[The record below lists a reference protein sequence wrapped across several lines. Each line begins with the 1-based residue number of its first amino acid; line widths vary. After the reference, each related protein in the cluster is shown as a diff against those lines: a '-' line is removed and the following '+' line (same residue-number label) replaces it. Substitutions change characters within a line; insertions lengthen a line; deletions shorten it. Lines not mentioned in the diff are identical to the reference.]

1 MVSKVKA
8 PAPCLGRAFF
18 CPDHCA
24 QGREKLR
31 PALASLA
38 WPCYFFLNF
47 TKVFM
52 CPQNAFVKILSVNG
66 GQLPTNSQ
74 FAPDLHR
81 KIFFCTFADVEKR
94 LLLST
99 PKPEGR
105 GQSLTHSEFSIM
117 AKSKSGGTRSYIRGR
132 VGADVYSIGKDGA
145 GKKQQVVRSLAETVA
160 NPQTA
165 AQMRGR
171 MIMSTIMQAVS
182 AMSALIDHSFDGYPA
197 GQPSISEFIRR
208 NYALIKADVAA
219 HPSSNNEFGL
229 NKYQEK
235 GAKHG
240 AYVVSNGKA
249 LLPSGVVNSASA
261 LAITVAGSSMTQADL
276 IESLGLSADDFITLL
291 GITDAGE
298 LAYCRMHVRTDIAGS
313 TAISGTDI
321 TDFFDIEGNDIP
333 SFAVA
338 GQVISI
344 ALTAGQANSALIVSR
359 KSDSGYQHNKAVL
372 IIPSAP
378 QWTADVAL
386 ATYPEGSQ
394 RFLNGGDFSGG
405 GISPEPTPTPTPG
418 EEYALTITHTGLKQV
433 SLKVG
438 DTTIN
443 SGDNVAAGSTVTVV
457 FPTLT
462 SSTEKFTLTL
472 NGQAV
477 PVTGDYQSYAASFV
491 MPSQASTFNS
501 AYEDE
506 DAP

>member
-1 MVSKVKA
+1 
-8 PAPCLGRAFF
+8 
-18 CPDHCA
+18 
-24 QGREKLR
+24 
-31 PALASLA
+31 
-38 WPCYFFLNF
+38 
-47 TKVFM
+47 M

>member
-1 MVSKVKA
+1 
-8 PAPCLGRAFF
+8 
-18 CPDHCA
+18 
-24 QGREKLR
+24 
-31 PALASLA
+31 
-38 WPCYFFLNF
+38 
-47 TKVFM
+47 
-52 CPQNAFVKILSVNG
+52 
-66 GQLPTNSQ
+66 
-74 FAPDLHR
+74 
-81 KIFFCTFADVEKR
+81 
-94 LLLST
+94 
-99 PKPEGR
+99 
-105 GQSLTHSEFSIM
+105 M

-132 VGADVYSIGKDGA
+132 VGADVYSIGKDGV

-171 MIMSTIMQAVS
+171 MIMSTVMQAVS
-182 AMSALIDHSFDGYPA
+182 AAAPLIDHSFDGFPA

-208 NYALIKADVAA
+208 NYALIKTDVAT

-240 AYVVSNGKA
+240 AYIVSDGKA
-249 LLPSGVVNSASA
+249 LLPSGVVNTASA

-276 IESLGLSADDFITLL
+276 ISSLGLSANDFITLL

-298 LAYCRMHVRTDIAGS
+298 LAYCRMHVRTDIAGT
-313 TAISGTDI
+313 TAISGTDV
-321 TDFFDIEGNDIP
+321 TAFFDIEGNDVP

-344 ALTAGQANSALIVSR
+344 TLTAGQANSAVIVSR
-359 KSDSGYQHNKAVL
+359 KSDAGYIHNKAVL
-372 IIPSAP
+372 IVPSAP

-443 SGDNVAAGSTVTVV
+443 SGDDVAAGSTVTVV

-472 NGQAV
+472 NGQTV
-477 PVTGDYQSYAASFV
+477 PVSGDYQSYAASFV

>member
-1 MVSKVKA
+1 
-8 PAPCLGRAFF
+8 
-18 CPDHCA
+18 
-24 QGREKLR
+24 
-31 PALASLA
+31 
-38 WPCYFFLNF
+38 
-47 TKVFM
+47 M

-405 GISPEPTPTPTPG
+405 GVTPEPTPT
-418 EEYALTITHTGLKQV
+418 ESYALTITHTGVKEV

-438 DTTIN
+438 NTAVN

-457 FPTLT
+457 FPAGIT
-462 SSTEKFTLTL
+462 SSDIFTLTL
-472 NGQAV
+472 NGTSV
-477 PVTGDYQSYAASFV
+477 PVTGSGSERSASFV
-491 MPSQASTFNS
+491 MPAQASTFNCV
-501 AYEDE
+501 YTND
-506 DAP
+506 DNP

>member
-1 MVSKVKA
+1 
-8 PAPCLGRAFF
+8 
-18 CPDHCA
+18 
-24 QGREKLR
+24 
-31 PALASLA
+31 
-38 WPCYFFLNF
+38 
-47 TKVFM
+47 M

-105 GQSLTHSEFSIM
+105 GQCLTHSEFSIM

-359 KSDSGYQHNKAVL
+359 KSGSGYQHNKAVL

>member
-1 MVSKVKA
+1 
-8 PAPCLGRAFF
+8 
-18 CPDHCA
+18 
-24 QGREKLR
+24 
-31 PALASLA
+31 
-38 WPCYFFLNF
+38 
-47 TKVFM
+47 
-52 CPQNAFVKILSVNG
+52 
-66 GQLPTNSQ
+66 
-74 FAPDLHR
+74 
-81 KIFFCTFADVEKR
+81 
-94 LLLST
+94 
-99 PKPEGR
+99 
-105 GQSLTHSEFSIM
+105 M
-117 AKSKSGGTRSYIRGR
+117 AKSKSGGTRSYLRGR

-197 GQPSISEFIRR
+197 GQPSLSEFIRR

-219 HPSSNNEFGL
+219 HPSSLNEFGL

-249 LLPSGVVNSASA
+249 LVPAAAVNSASA
-261 LAITVAGSSMTQADL
+261 LTITVAGEAMTQAAL
-276 IESLGLSADDFITLL
+276 IESLGLAADDFITLL

-313 TAISGTDI
+313 TVISGTDI

-338 GQVISI
+338 GQAISI
-344 ALTAGQANSALIVSR
+344 ALTAGQANSAIIVSR

-372 IIPSAP
+372 IVPSAP

-394 RFLNGGDFSGG
+394 RFLNGGDFNGG

-418 EEYALTITHTGLKQV
+418 EEYALTITHSGSKQV

-443 SGDNVAAGSTVTVV
+443 SGDDVAAGATVNVV
-457 FPTLT
+457 FPTYG
-462 SSTEKFTLTL
+462 SGDEFTLTL
-472 NGQAV
+472 NGTSV
-477 PVTGDYQSYAASFV
+477 PITGSGSERSASFT
-491 MPSQASTFNS
+491 MPAQASTFNCV
-501 AYEDE
+501 YTNDLE
-506 DAP
+506 P

>member
-1 MVSKVKA
+1 MKA
-8 PAPCLGRAFF
+8 PAPCFGRAFF
-18 CPDHCA
+18 YPVPRA
-24 QGREKLR
+24 QRRQKKR
-31 PALASLA
+31 PTLASLA
-38 WPCYFFLNF
+38 WPCYFFLNIHKCF
-47 TKVFM
+47 PPPFST
-52 CPQNAFVKILSVNG
+52 FVKILSVNG
-66 GQLPTNSQ
+66 HQVPTKSLIP
-74 FAPDLHR
+74 PDLHR

-94 LLLST
+94 LQLTT
-99 PKPEGR
+99 PRPEGR
-105 GQSLTHSEFSIM
+105 GQSLTLSEFSIM

-171 MIMSTIMQAVS
+171 MIMSTVMQAVS
-182 AMSALIDHSFDGYPA
+182 AMAVLIDHSFDGFPA

-208 NYALIKADVAA
+208 NYALIKADVAS
-219 HPSSNNEFGL
+219 HPSSLNEFGL

-240 AYVVSNGKA
+240 AYIVSNGKA
-249 LLPSGVVNSASA
+249 LLPSGVVNGASA

-276 IESLGLSADDFITLL
+276 IASLGLSADDFITLL

-298 LAYCRMHVRTDIAGS
+298 LAYCRMHVRTDIAGT
-313 TAISGTDI
+313 TAIAGTDI
-321 TDFFDIEGNDIP
+321 TEFFDIEGNDVP
-333 SFAVA
+333 SFDVA

-344 ALTAGQANSALIVSR
+344 ALTAGQANSAIIVSR
-359 KSDSGYQHNKAVL
+359 KSDAGYIHNKAVL
-372 IIPSAP
+372 LVPSAP

-418 EEYALTITHTGLKQV
+418 EEYALTITHTGAKQV

-443 SGDNVAAGSTVTVV
+443 SGDNVAAGSTVNVV
-457 FPTLT
+457 FPNGITD
-462 SSTEKFTLTL
+462 SDIFTLTL
-472 NGQAV
+472 NGTSV
-477 PVTGDYQSYAASFV
+477 PVSGSGSARTASFT
-491 MPSQASTFNS
+491 MPAQASTFNS
-501 AYEDE
+501 AYTND
-506 DAP
+506 DNP

>member
-1 MVSKVKA
+1 
-8 PAPCLGRAFF
+8 
-18 CPDHCA
+18 
-24 QGREKLR
+24 
-31 PALASLA
+31 
-38 WPCYFFLNF
+38 
-47 TKVFM
+47 M

-105 GQSLTHSEFSIM
+105 GQSLTHSEFSFM

>member
-1 MVSKVKA
+1 
-8 PAPCLGRAFF
+8 
-18 CPDHCA
+18 
-24 QGREKLR
+24 
-31 PALASLA
+31 
-38 WPCYFFLNF
+38 
-47 TKVFM
+47 
-52 CPQNAFVKILSVNG
+52 
-66 GQLPTNSQ
+66 
-74 FAPDLHR
+74 
-81 KIFFCTFADVEKR
+81 
-94 LLLST
+94 
-99 PKPEGR
+99 
-105 GQSLTHSEFSIM
+105 M

-132 VGADVYSIGKDGA
+132 VGADVYSIGKDGS

-171 MIMSTIMQAVS
+171 MIMSTVMQAVS
-182 AMSALIDHSFDGYPA
+182 AMAPLIDHSFDGFPA

-219 HPSSNNEFGL
+219 HPSSSNEFGL

-249 LLPSGVVNSASA
+249 LVPAAAVNSASA
-261 LAITVAGSSMTQADL
+261 LAITVSGDGMTQANL
-276 IESLGLSADDFITLL
+276 IESLGLAADDFITLL

-344 ALTAGQANSALIVSR
+344 ALTAGQANSAIIVSR

-372 IIPSAP
+372 IVPSTP

-418 EEYALTITHTGLKQV
+418 EEYALTITHTGAKQV
-433 SLKVG
+433 SLQVG
-438 DTTIN
+438 GTTIN
-443 SGDNVAAGSTVTVV
+443 SGDNVAAGATVNVV
-457 FPTLT
+457 FPENMTT
-462 SSTEKFTLTL
+462 HDIFTLTL
-472 NGQAV
+472 NGTSV
-477 PVTGDYQSYAASFV
+477 PVTGSGAQRSASFS
-491 MPSQASTFNS
+491 MPAQASTFAC
-501 AYEDE
+501 AYTND
-506 DAP
+506 DNP

>member
-1 MVSKVKA
+1 
-8 PAPCLGRAFF
+8 
-18 CPDHCA
+18 
-24 QGREKLR
+24 
-31 PALASLA
+31 
-38 WPCYFFLNF
+38 
-47 TKVFM
+47 
-52 CPQNAFVKILSVNG
+52 
-66 GQLPTNSQ
+66 
-74 FAPDLHR
+74 
-81 KIFFCTFADVEKR
+81 
-94 LLLST
+94 
-99 PKPEGR
+99 
-105 GQSLTHSEFSIM
+105 
-117 AKSKSGGTRSYIRGR
+117 
-132 VGADVYSIGKDGA
+132 
-145 GKKQQVVRSLAETVA
+145 
-160 NPQTA
+160 
-165 AQMRGR
+165 
-171 MIMSTIMQAVS
+171 
-182 AMSALIDHSFDGYPA
+182 
-197 GQPSISEFIRR
+197 
-208 NYALIKADVAA
+208 
-219 HPSSNNEFGL
+219 
-229 NKYQEK
+229 
-235 GAKHG
+235 
-240 AYVVSNGKA
+240 
-249 LLPSGVVNSASA
+249 
-261 LAITVAGSSMTQADL
+261 MTQADL